1 MNDSKLQLG
10 NNAVSKNQS
19 DWNVDTITEQI
30 WSDLN
35 GAVTRSVIQEM
46 LLEVI
51 PGYEKARIRTY
62 VPIFIRRD
70 TIKRLQTLQA
80 PIASPGIN
88 EADASTESPTKSD
101 PSSSR
106 NAYDEQEETIGTGL
120 IHWKPAT

>member
-1 MNDSKLQLG
+1 MNDSELQLAT
-10 NNAVSKNQS
+10 NTLSEHQN
-19 DWNVDTITEQI
+19 DWDVETITEQI

-35 GAVTRSVIQEM
+35 GAVNRSVIQEM

-51 PGYEKARIRTY
+51 PGYENVRIRTY

-70 TIKRLQTLQA
+70 AIKRLRATRA

-88 EADASTESPTKSD
+88 EADASTESRTNSD

>member
-1 MNDSKLQLG
+1 MNDS
-10 NNAVSKNQS
+10 
-19 DWNVDTITEQI
+19 
-30 WSDLN
+30 LN
-35 GAVTRSVIQEM
+35 GAVTRSIIQEM

-51 PGYEKARIRTY
+51 PGYENVRIRTY

-70 TIKRLQTLQA
+70 AIKRLQTLQA

-88 EADASTESPTKSD
+88 EADASTESQTNSD